1 MKNTHGGVLLLVK
14 LKAKACNSTKSNIL
28 PCMEAEILVLT
39 KLFTSF
45 IQKKI
50 GYLKNK
56 KKEQVCLHSWDY
68 TMNHNENE
76 DENETWIV

>member
-1 MKNTHGGVLLLVK
+1 MSRGKSSLSLNVMRCAIYYHLHKLKNVKNTHGGVLLLVK

-50 GYLKNK
+50 GYLKK
-56 KKEQVCLHSWDY
+56 
-68 TMNHNENE
+68 
-76 DENETWIV
+76 